1 MRLRPPCDSDR
12 LCRPTYGRSVAL
24 KFVIGVILGFLIGYQ
39 LGRSGESLSGSAGR
53 LGQSSVDRA
62 RSGIQARL
70 ARDGEATR

>member
-1 MRLRPPCDSDR
+1 
-12 LCRPTYGRSVAL
+12 L

-53 LGQSSVDRA
+53 LGQSAVDRA